1 MGSLARFG
9 VSMEQEL
16 LNRFDSAISR
26 KGYTNRS
33 EAVRDLMR
41 LFLIEEE
48 WQGHQGQIVGTLTIL
63 YDHHSSRVNQA
74 LLELQHTHHETI
86 ASSLHIHLNEHLC
99 MEVIVLRGPAAKVR
113 QVANAVISLN
123 AVRLGRL
130 VIAVASDPN

>member
-99 MEVIVLRGPAAKVR
+99 DVAFRLIHRKSIVGARFYKSGAP
-113 QVANAVISLN
+113 
-123 AVRLGRL
+123 GRL
-130 VIAVASDPN
+130 